1 MKVNKSDIIVVGG
14 GASGMVAAIMAAR
27 AGTSVTILE
36 HMESLGKKILAT
48 GNGKCNYTN
57 EEQGV
62 DKYYGKDP
70 AFVLPVLKQFG
81 FAETIVFF
89 RELGIYP
96 KERNGCYYPQ
106 SGQAASVREV
116 LRMELIRLKVNV
128 VCNCGIRKIKRDEHG
143 FIFDTKTDT
152 YYAKKCI
159 LATGGKTL
167 KASGSDGSGF
177 LYLGEFGHHVIDI
190 VPGLVGLKGKQ
201 AFFSEIAGIRAEI
214 LLDLYIENE
223 KIKQET
229 GELQL
234 TSYGI
239 SGIPVFQIS
248 RLAAK
253 ALLEQ
258 KKVHVILDFAPFIG
272 EKDFG
277 VYLCEYFKKQKGKNI
292 QQALIG
298 LFAEKIIPIFL
309 QLAGI
314 SAFSTAS
321 DCPKE
326 DVLRLA
332 EVIRNFR
339 VDITDWNKFDSAQV
353 TAGGVDTDEIYPKT
367 MESRKVPG
375 LYFAGEMVDIDGI
388 CGGYNLQWAWASGA
402 VAGLSASKS
411 FTTV

>member
-1 MKVNKSDIIVVGG
+1 MT
-14 GASGMVAAIMAAR
+14 AAIMAAR
-27 AGTSVTILE
+27 AGASVTILE

-70 AFVLPVLKQFG
+70 AFVLPVFEQFG
-81 FAETIVFF
+81 FKETIAFF
-89 RELGIYP
+89 EELGIYP
-96 KERNGCYYPQ
+96 KVRNGYYYPQ
-106 SGQAASVREV
+106 SEQAASVLEV
-116 LRMELIRLKVNV
+116 LMMELTRLKVNMV
-128 VCNCGIRKIKRDEHG
+128 YNCGIRKIKKEEDG
-143 FIFDTKTDT
+143 FVFDTKTNT

-167 KASGSDGSGF
+167 KSSGSDGSGF

-201 AFFSEIAGIRAEI
+201 AFFGEIAGIRAEI

-223 KIKQET
+223 EIKQEK

-253 ALLEQ
+253 AVSEGR
-258 KKVHVILDFAPFIG
+258 KVHVILDFAPFMG

-277 VYLCEYFKKQKGKNI
+277 AYLYKRFKNQPGKNMK
-292 QQALIG
+292 QALIG
-298 LFAEKIIPIFL
+298 LFPEKIIRIFL

-314 SAFSTAS
+314 PALKAAS
-321 DCPKE
+321 DCLRE
-326 DVLRLA
+326 DSSCLA
-332 EVIRNFR
+332 EVIRHFR
-339 VDITDWNKFDSAQV
+339 VDITDWNRFDSAQV
-353 TAGGVDTDEIYPKT
+353 TAGGAATDEIYPKT

-402 VAGLSASKS
+402 VAGMSAGKCKQE
-411 FTTV
+411 FI

>member
-1 MKVNKSDIIVVGG
+1 
-14 GASGMVAAIMAAR
+14 MVAAIMAAR
-27 AGTSVTILE
+27 AGASVTILE

-81 FAETIVFF
+81 FAETIAFF
-89 RELGIYP
+89 RELGIHP
-96 KERNGCYYPQ
+96 KERNGYYYPQ
-106 SGQAASVREV
+106 SEQAASVLEV
-116 LRMELIRLKVNV
+116 LRMELTRLKVSV
-128 VCNCGIRKIKRDEHG
+128 VYNCGIRKIKKDEDG
-143 FIFDTKTDT
+143 FVFDTKTDT
-152 YYAKKCI
+152 YHAKKCI

-177 LYLGEFGHHVIDI
+177 LYLGEFEHHVIDV

-201 AFFSEIAGIRAEI
+201 AFFGEIAGIRAEI
-214 LLDLYIENE
+214 LLNLYIENK
-223 KIKQET
+223 KIKQEK

-234 TSYGI
+234 TAYGI

-253 ALLEQ
+253 ALSEQ
-258 KKVHVILDFAPFIG
+258 KRVHVILDFAPFIG
-272 EKDFG
+272 ENDFG
-277 VYLCEYFKKQKGKNI
+277 AYLCERFEKQTGKNV

-298 LFAEKIIPIFL
+298 LFAEKIIPVFL
-309 QLAGI
+309 RLAGI
-314 SAFSTAS
+314 PAFSTAA
-321 DCPKE
+321 DCSKE

-339 VDITDWNKFDSAQV
+339 VDITDWNKFDSAQI
-353 TAGGVDTDEIYPKT
+353 TAGGVDTDEIHPET

-375 LYFAGEMVDIDGI
+375 LYFAGEMVDIDGV

-402 VAGLSASKS
+402 VAGWSASKQL
-411 FTTV
+411 TTV